1 VRRAHHF
8 ADLQEFG
15 AKNKNAY
22 SQQQRYCHK
31 DGLSSPLWRGLHRT
45 IRNWSRYIMHKQ
57 VLPPV

>member
-22 SQQQRYCHK
+22 CQQQRYC
-31 DGLSSPLWRGLHRT
+31 DDETFSSPLWRGLHRT
-45 IRNWSRYIMHKQ
+45 I
-57 VLPPV
+57 